1 MANNEKLFNEFQ
13 LFLKNIDNEDKPP
26 PIPKKTAPIPI
37 PKAPIIEKTIP
48 KIKKVSSSTDNILMK
63 NKLEKL
69 TEMVNQL
76 NDGDYT
82 ISKKKP
88 KRVATE
94 KQRESLALAREIASN
109 NRKTKLNNL
118 DNDKQRIIIK
128 DI

>member
-1 MANNEKLFNEFQ
+1 MANNEQLFNEFQ
-13 LFLKNIDNEDKPP
+13 QFLKNIDNVDK
-26 PIPKKTAPIPI
+26 PIPKAPIPKAPI
-37 PKAPIIEKTIP
+37 PKAPIIEKAIP
-48 KIKKVSSSTDNILMK
+48 KIKKVSTSTDNILMK